1 MGHDLFLFRKGGIV
15 MKIVKRKV
23 AIVGC
28 GLVGSTTAFSL
39 ITQGICDE
47 VMMIDINKE
56 RAYGEM
62 LDLQDCIE
70 YLNKNVKVYTGD
82 YSDCGDVDIIVITA
96 GAPPKQGQTR
106 LDTLELSAKICKS
119 IVDPIMQSGF
129 DGIFLVIS
137 NPVDIISHYVYFLSG
152 LPKNQV
158 IGTGTAIDSAR
169 LQNMIAQIAK
179 VDPRS
184 VHAYSMGEH
193 GDSQM
198 VPWSTVT
205 VAGKPFYDV
214 IADNKEL
221 VGDVDLDDL
230 LYKTTQ
236 EGWEIL
242 NRKGTTYYGI
252 ATACAG
258 IIKAIL
264 DDENRIVPV
273 STLLEGEYGESNVY
287 AGVPTVLNRMGA
299 SDVLEIHMTPGELAR
314 FKESTKLIREYTD
327 KIMAIHRESTK
338 SE

>member
-1 MGHDLFLFRKGGIV
+1 
-15 MKIVKRKV
+15 MKISKSKV

-47 VMMIDINKE
+47 VLMIDINKE

-62 LDLQDCIE
+62 LDLQDSIE
-70 YLNKNVKVYTGD
+70 YLNRNVKVRTGE

-119 IVDPIMQSGF
+119 IVDPIMKSGF
-129 DGIFLVIS
+129 NGIFLVIS
-137 NPVDIISHYVYFLSG
+137 NPVDIIAHYVYFLSG

-169 LQNMIAQIAK
+169 LQNMIAQLIK

-214 IADNKEL
+214 IADNKDL
-221 VGDVDLDDL
+221 VGDVNLDEL
-230 LYKTTQ
+230 VYKTTQ

-252 ATACAG
+252 ATACVG

-264 DDENRIVPV
+264 YDENRIIPV
-273 STLLEGEYGESNVY
+273 STFLEGEYGEKGVY
-287 AGVPTVLNRMGA
+287 AGVPTVLNRNGA
-299 SDVLEIHMTPGELAR
+299 SDVLEIHMKSEELER
-314 FKESTKLIREYTD
+314 FKASVQLIREYTD
-327 KIMAIHRESTK
+327 KIMSMQI
-338 SE
+338 

>member
-1 MGHDLFLFRKGGIV
+1 
-15 MKIVKRKV
+15 MKISRSKV
-23 AIVGC
+23 GIVGC

-47 VMMIDINKE
+47 VLMIDINKE

-62 LDLQDCIE
+62 LDLQDSIE
-70 YLNKNVKVYTGD
+70 YLNRNVKVRTGE

-119 IVDPIMQSGF
+119 IIDPIMASGF

-137 NPVDIISHYVYFLSG
+137 NPVDIITHYVKILSG

-169 LQNMIAQIAK
+169 LKNMIAQLVK

-205 VAGKPFYDV
+205 VAGKPLYDV
-214 IADNKEL
+214 VADNKEML
-221 VGDVDLDDL
+221 GEVDLEEI
-230 LYKTTQ
+230 LYKITQ

-252 ATACAG
+252 ATTCVG

-264 DDENRIVPV
+264 NDENRIIPV
-273 STLLEGEYGESNVY
+273 STLLEGEYGERDVY
-287 AGVPTVLNRMGA
+287 AGVPVILNRSGA

-314 FKESTKLIREYTD
+314 FKESVGVIREYTE
-327 KIMAIHRESTK
+327 KLLEGK
-338 SE
+338 

>member
-1 MGHDLFLFRKGGIV
+1 ME
-15 MKIVKRKV
+15 MKRNKV

-47 VMMIDINKE
+47 VLMIDINKE

-62 LDLQDCIE
+62 LDLADCIE
-70 YLNKNVKVYTGD
+70 YLNRNVKVRTGE
-82 YSDCGDVDIIVITA
+82 YADCKDVDIIVITA
-96 GAPPKQGQTR
+96 GAPPKQGQSR
-106 LDTLELSAKICKS
+106 LDTLEVSAKICKS
-119 IVDPIMQSGF
+119 IVEPIMASGF
-129 DGIFLVIS
+129 DGIFIVVS
-137 NPVDIISHYVYFLSG
+137 NPVDIITHYVQILSG

-169 LQNMIAQIAK
+169 LQNMIAQIAG

-214 IADNKEL
+214 IQDNKERI
-221 VGDVDLDDL
+221 GEVDLDNL
-230 LYKTTQ
+230 VYKTTQ
-236 EGWEIL
+236 QGWEIL

-258 IIKAIL
+258 VIKAIL
-264 DDENRIVPV
+264 DDENRIIPV
-273 STLLEGEYGESNVY
+273 STLLEGEYGERDVY
-287 AGVPTVLNRMGA
+287 AGVPTILNRTGA

-314 FKESTKLIREYTD
+314 FKESVSLIREYTK
-327 KIMAIHRESTK
+327 KILEVKI
-338 SE
+338 

>member
-1 MGHDLFLFRKGGIV
+1 
-15 MKIVKRKV
+15 MKISKSKV

-47 VMMIDINKE
+47 VLMIDINKE

-62 LDLQDCIE
+62 LDLQDSIE
-70 YLNKNVKVYTGD
+70 YLNRNVKVRTGE

-119 IVDPIMQSGF
+119 IVDPIMKSGF

-137 NPVDIISHYVYFLSG
+137 NPVDIIAHYVYFLSG

-169 LQNMIAQIAK
+169 LQNMIAQLIK

-214 IADNKEL
+214 IADNKDL
-221 VGDVDLDDL
+221 VGDVNLVEL
-230 LYKTTQ
+230 VYKTTQ

-252 ATACAG
+252 ATACVG

-264 DDENRIVPV
+264 YDENRIIPV
-273 STLLEGEYGESNVY
+273 STFLEGEYGEKGVY
-287 AGVPTVLNRMGA
+287 AGVPTVLNRNGA
-299 SDVLEIHMTPGELAR
+299 SDVLEIHMKSEELER
-314 FKESTKLIREYTD
+314 FKASVQLIREYTD
-327 KIMAIHRESTK
+327 KIMSMQI
-338 SE
+338 

>member
-1 MGHDLFLFRKGGIV
+1 
-15 MKIVKRKV
+15 MKISRSKV
-23 AIVGC
+23 GIVGC

-47 VMMIDINKE
+47 VLMIDINKE

-62 LDLQDCIE
+62 LDLQDSIE
-70 YLNKNVKVYTGD
+70 YLNRNVKVKTGE

-119 IVDPIMQSGF
+119 IIDPIMASGF

-137 NPVDIISHYVYFLSG
+137 NPVDIITHYVKILSG

-169 LQNMIAQIAK
+169 LKNMIAQLVK

-214 IADNKEL
+214 VADNKEML
-221 VGDVDLDDL
+221 GEVDLDEL
-230 LYKTTQ
+230 LYKITQ

-252 ATACAG
+252 ATTCVG

-264 DDENRIVPV
+264 NYENRIIPV
-273 STLLEGEYGESNVY
+273 STLLDGEYGERDVY
-287 AGVPTVLNRMGA
+287 AGVPVVLNRSGA
-299 SDVLEIHMTPGELAR
+299 SDVLEIHMTPKELAR
-314 FKESTKLIREYTD
+314 FKESVGVIREYTE
-327 KIMAIHRESTK
+327 KLMEGK
-338 SE
+338 

>member
-1 MGHDLFLFRKGGIV
+1 ME
-15 MKIVKRKV
+15 MKRNKV

-47 VMMIDINKE
+47 VLMIDINKE

-62 LDLQDCIE
+62 LDLADCIE
-70 YLNKNVKVYTGD
+70 YLNRNVKVRTGE
-82 YSDCGDVDIIVITA
+82 YADCKDVDIIVITA
-96 GAPPKQGQTR
+96 GAPPKQGQSR
-106 LDTLELSAKICKS
+106 LDTLEVSAKICKS
-119 IVDPIMQSGF
+119 IVEPIMASGF
-129 DGIFLVIS
+129 DGIFIVVS
-137 NPVDIISHYVYFLSG
+137 NPVDIITHYVQILSG

-169 LQNMIAQIAK
+169 LQNMIAQIAG

-214 IADNKEL
+214 IQDNKERI
-221 VGDVDLDDL
+221 GEVDLDNL
-230 LYKTTQ
+230 VYKTTQ
-236 EGWEIL
+236 QGWEIL

-258 IIKAIL
+258 VIKAIL
-264 DDENRIVPV
+264 DDENRIIPV
-273 STLLEGEYGESNVY
+273 STLLEGEYGESDVY
-287 AGVPTVLNRMGA
+287 AGVPTILNRTGA

-314 FKESTKLIREYTD
+314 FKESVSLIREYTK
-327 KIMAIHRESTK
+327 KILEV
-338 SE
+338 EV